1 VKFYL
6 SSGWPLE
13 TPIHDFF
20 GTMLELELGCRK
32 FIGFIQQVRLNDSAV
47 EFEEQIPFQT
57 GVPISRSLPQ
67 THLLTSPQRL
77 SL

>member
-1 VKFYL
+1 MKFYH
-6 SSGWPLE
+6 SNGWPLE

-20 GTMLELELGCRK
+20 ETMLELELGRRK
-32 FIGFIQQVRLNDSAV
+32 FIGFMQQERLHDSAV

>member
-1 VKFYL
+1 MKFYHY
-6 SSGWPLE
+6 SGWPLE

-20 GTMLELELGCRK
+20 ETMLELELGCRK
-32 FIGFIQQVRLNDSAV
+32 FIGFIQQERLHYSAV

-57 GVPISRSLPQ
+57 GVPISKSLPQ

>member
-1 VKFYL
+1 VRFYH
-6 SSGWPLE
+6 SNGWPSE

-20 GTMLELELGCRK
+20 GTMLELELGRRK
-32 FIGFIQQVRLNDSAV
+32 FIGFIQQERLHYSAV

>member
-1 VKFYL
+1 VKFYH
-6 SSGWPLE
+6 SNGWPLE
-13 TPIHDFF
+13 TQIHDFF
-20 GTMLELELGCRK
+20 ETMRESGCRK
-32 FIGFIQQVRLNDSAV
+32 FIGFIQQDRLHYSAV